1 MTAASARL
9 SSVDEV
15 MATYAITSSPVK
27 RVVFVSLGMV
37 FIVLAI
43 IGIWLPGWPTVS
55 WAVPAAFFFS
65 MSSPNLFRWT
75 LENRWFGSAMFE
87 YYATGKTVPKH
98 AKYGIAAFITAS
110 TLLSAYGVW
119 EVSVRGNGVLLQPST
134 WTGAD
139 PGFGP
144 ATVLVAGLIGVWF
157 ILARVRTRTT

>member
-15 MATYAITSSPVK
+15 MATYAITSSPIK
-27 RVVFVSLGMV
+27 RVI
-37 FIVLAI
+37 FISFGLLFILFAVV
-43 IGIWLPGWPTVS
+43 GIWVPGWPTVS

-65 MSSPNLFRWT
+65 MSSPSLFRWT
-75 LENRWFGSAMFE
+75 LENRWFGSAIFE

-110 TLLSAYGVW
+110 TLLSTYGVW

-134 WTGAD
+134 WTGSD

-144 ATVLVAGLIGVWF
+144 ATVLVTGLIGVWF
-157 ILARVRTRTT
+157 ILARVQTRTS